1 MALNTE
7 ISEKVVEFR
16 SAAPHA
22 GNRLLASKDGSHRR
36 SEVAPR
42 KPSVAHVLAGGG
54 YSLIHLL
61 VVKNFPRAL
70 ELLLAKSIV
79 RPKGGKGTE
88 AKEDLGGGGP
98 GEVVNQVDP
107 DVASCNNETAL
118 TMARAADLVEC
129 ALVLE
134 ASTAEQGPGPPI
146 TWLDVWRAIAD
157 LPDTQAVEV
166 LRRFRRHQG
175 AVDPDGFGLDYQ
187 RMSRPEKRGYVG
199 LRGHEWWGYAQET
212 LGWTLAHMA
221 ARKNKPRCLAELE
234 AAGAT
239 MDIKAV
245 KAAHTMDEVTPL
257 MLARMHDHPRCV
269 SVLLDPKASRMVV
282 TATSVAVTARQKNV
296 EATSLPAHGH
306 GHARQTGQH
315 TSRNVMVAPPMPPDP
330 AQRQRRRLE
339 EEGAGRSHVHRHQDH
354 ELSARQRSGRDLSS
368 QVQTL
373 YSSAASQQ
381 SSWAS
386 MACPSGS
393 KDQGQGAECAITYSQ
408 LWSSIEKEPEPQALR
423 ILETFV
429 HAVPAHVVALTFDK
443 QRLSS
448 YDSRTGYTL
457 AHLAAEMGFF
467 ECLCLLLDHM
477 SPGARGTHDLSGRSP
492 IEIARVWL
500 SMQPKPVAGFAT
512 ASEMARAAERLKRM
526 GIIVEEWMAGTEA
539 GYDVGPGETPVSWR
553 EVYAALRDRSD
564 EEALPLVKKFV
575 DDQDGVDQ
583 CGFTLA
589 KTAGGLDGGRTL
601 LSLAAEMKKYAS
613 LDILAGAAEA
623 KGMGGR
629 SALTGGTR
637 YKTDGT

>member
-1 MALNTE
+1 
-7 ISEKVVEFR
+7 
-16 SAAPHA
+16 
-22 GNRLLASKDGSHRR
+22 
-36 SEVAPR
+36 
-42 KPSVAHVLAGGG
+42 
-54 YSLIHLL
+54 
-61 VVKNFPRAL
+61 
-70 ELLLAKSIV
+70 
-79 RPKGGKGTE
+79 
-88 AKEDLGGGGP
+88 
-98 GEVVNQVDP
+98 
-107 DVASCNNETAL
+107 
-118 TMARAADLVEC
+118 
-129 ALVLE
+129 
-134 ASTAEQGPGPPI
+134 
-146 TWLDVWRAIAD
+146 
-157 LPDTQAVEV
+157 
-166 LRRFRRHQG
+166 
-175 AVDPDGFGLDYQ
+175 
-187 RMSRPEKRGYVG
+187 MSRPENRGYVG

-221 ARKNKPRCLAELE
+221 ARKDKPRCLAELE

-269 SVLLDPKASRMVV
+269 SVLLDPRASRMVV

-306 GHARQTGQH
+306 GYARQTGQH

-330 AQRQRRRLE
+330 VQRQRRRLE
-339 EEGAGRSHVHRHQDH
+339 EEAAGRSHVHRHQDH
-354 ELSARQRSGRDLSS
+354 ELSVRQRSGKDSSS
-368 QVQTL
+368 QAQAL
-373 YSSAASQQ
+373 HSQQ
-381 SSWAS
+381 SSRAS
-386 MACPSGS
+386 VSCPSGS

-467 ECLCLLLDHM
+467 ECLCLLLEHM
-477 SPGARGTHDLSGRSP
+477 SSGARGTRDLSGRSP
-492 IEIARVWL
+492 VEIARVWL
-500 SMQPKPVAGFAT
+500 LMQPKPVAGYAT
-512 ASEMARAAERLKRM
+512 ASETTRAAERLKRM
-526 GIIVEEWMAGTEA
+526 GIIVEEWIAAGTEA
-539 GYDVGPGETPVSWR
+539 VYDAGPGGAKLVSWR

-575 DDQDGVDQ
+575 EDQDCVDQ

-613 LDILAGAAEA
+613 LDILAEAAEA
-623 KGMGGR
+623 KGVGGR
-629 SALTGGTR
+629 KALTGGAR
-637 YKTDGT
+637 YKTDGV